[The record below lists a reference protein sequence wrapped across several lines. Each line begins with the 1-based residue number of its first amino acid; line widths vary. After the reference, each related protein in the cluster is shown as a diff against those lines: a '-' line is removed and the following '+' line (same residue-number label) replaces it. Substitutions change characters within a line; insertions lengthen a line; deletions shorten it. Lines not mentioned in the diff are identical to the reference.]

1 MTVFEKCAKN
11 VLDRCYGLK
20 ISPVKTLVHC
30 HHWDLVT
37 TRFTVRYYLLFS
49 THPLHNTV
57 PPAMV
62 VSGGQ
67 HRLFIFL
74 IWSTH
79 CRLHFGNQT
88 ASGEMQA
95 ERPEWTGRSLHLLLV
110 SRMKYRVPLCGSK
123 WSSFL
128 LHSSTNIQPESIQCI
143 KRSFDSTTD
152 SLVSGW
158 KVILVTHPSV

>member
-30 HHWDLVT
+30 DHWDLVT

-49 THPLHNTV
+49 THPLNNTV

-67 HRLFIFL
+67 QRPFIFL

-79 CRLHFGNQT
+79 CRLLHFGNQ
-88 ASGEMQA
+88 QHQ
-95 ERPEWTGRSLHLLLV
+95 ERCRQ
-110 SRMKYRVPLCGSK
+110 K
-123 WSSFL
+123 WRNGQEGPCTFCSSAGW
-128 LHSSTNIQPESIQCI
+128 SIQRAIVWI
-143 KRSFDSTTD
+143 KMIVFSSPLIHQHPTWIN
-152 SLVSGW
+152 SMHL
-158 KVILVTHPSV
+158 KVLW